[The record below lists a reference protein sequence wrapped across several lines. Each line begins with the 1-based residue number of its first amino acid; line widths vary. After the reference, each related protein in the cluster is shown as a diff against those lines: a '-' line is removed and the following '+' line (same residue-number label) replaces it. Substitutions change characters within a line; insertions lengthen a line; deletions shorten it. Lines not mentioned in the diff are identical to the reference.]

1 MLGFT
6 LMMSTNIYGID
17 GCKSG
22 WVIAHYI
29 NNQPK
34 LSIVKSLAD
43 FSFHNNAHIIIDM
56 PVLCPESII
65 NYPRKRDILAK
76 KKLGRC
82 HSRVFYAPVKSWLRK
97 DYALINDICDE
108 HAKPKLSKQSFNLF
122 KTILDVQSFIDS
134 NPNYHIEES
143 HPELVFQY
151 LNNGT
156 PLESKKS
163 PPGQRKRND
172 LLNESLPNLA
182 CINIQLKGCAIDDIL
197 DAMAMVWV
205 GKNSN
210 PY

>member
-1 MLGFT
+1 
-6 LMMSTNIYGID
+6 MMSTNIYGID

-29 NNQPK
+29 NNNEPK

-56 PVLCPESII
+56 PVFFPESIED
-65 NYPRKRDILAK
+65 YPRKRDILAK

-97 DYALINDICDE
+97 DYAMINDICDE

-163 PPGQRKRND
+163 PSGQRKRIN

-182 CINIQLKGCAIDDIL
+182 CINIQLKGCSIDDIL